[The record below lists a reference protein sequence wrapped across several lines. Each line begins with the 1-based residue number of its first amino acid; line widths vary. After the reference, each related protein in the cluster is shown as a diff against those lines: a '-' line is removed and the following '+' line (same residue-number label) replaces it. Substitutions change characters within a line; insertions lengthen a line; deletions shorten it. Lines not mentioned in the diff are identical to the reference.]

1 MTTTRNSLHPGS
13 STAVRSKTQA
23 QVQTQL
29 KPSTFT
35 HSEPWDLSR
44 LSFSS
49 GQEENQQTLPLGHC
63 NSPLCTRPRVPAPL
77 GIHATI
83 PLEPSMA
90 PITPTQGVAQSPAP
104 HARFSPGALPRQ
116 PGLLW
121 RCPPSTGFQLEG
133 WPTPRAAWTGETL
146 ATGLGP
152 SRSNSSSPTLMLSQL
167 QSPPLE
173 PSRHQLQGLL

>member
-1 MTTTRNSLHPGS
+1 MQNTRDNLQGPRQMTTTRNSLHPGS

-29 KPSTFT
+29 EPSTFT
-35 HSEPWDLSR
+35 HSEPWDLSC

-49 GQEENQQTLPLGHC
+49 EQEKNQQALPLGHC

-90 PITPTQGVAQSPAP
+90 PITPTQGVAQSPPP
-104 HARFSPGALPRQ
+104 HARISPSALPWQ

-121 RCPPSTGFQLEG
+121 PFPPSTGFQLEG
-133 WPTPRAAWTGETL
+133 WPTPRAAWTGETHGHWL
-146 ATGLGP
+146 RP
-152 SRSNSSSPTLMLSQL
+152 I
-167 QSPPLE
+167 
-173 PSRHQLQGLL
+173 